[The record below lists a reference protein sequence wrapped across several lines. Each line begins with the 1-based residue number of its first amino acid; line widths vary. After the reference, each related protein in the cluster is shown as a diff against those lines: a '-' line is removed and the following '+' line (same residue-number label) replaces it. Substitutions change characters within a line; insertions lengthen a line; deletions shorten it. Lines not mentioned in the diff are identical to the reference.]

1 MKTLSWWQ
9 LRSEM
14 RATVVLAVP
23 IAGAQLAQIALQ
35 VVDNMMCGRLGAQSL
50 AGVGLGSAVLAT
62 LLLPLLGIVS
72 IISAF
77 ISESEGQH
85 IASDTPR
92 LFFQQGLYL
101 ALIVGVP
108 ATFLLGFSPG
118 LLRWSGQ
125 QEVLVSIAESY
136 LETVRWCIVPALLL
150 GVFKT
155 TLDSVSRPQP
165 GFWIAISGIVFN
177 VFANQVLMFG
187 GWGEAVW
194 FAPLGVA
201 GTGWATALTNIWMLV
216 FLGAFLLWDRRLR
229 PYGFFGRFVPVS
241 WPVILQLWRTGGP
254 VGVSILSEVGLF
266 AGMTFLMGYISHTAL
281 AAHQIALNVASLT
294 FMCALGISYA
304 TTVRVG
310 GAMGAKDP
318 QKARRAGGLGMVLGV
333 LIMGGAGLLFW
344 LMPAQIVG
352 LYLDLGEP
360 ENRAVLELGG
370 HLLQLAAL
378 FQVFDA
384 LQVTSQGGLRGL
396 KDTFVPMVIGFCC
409 YWGIGLGSG
418 VLLGFGFNWGA
429 RGLWMGLVLGLMS
442 ASLLLCRRFFRF
454 FVSAV
459 RPSRNVLS

>member
-1 MKTLSWWQ
+1 MKTISWLQ

-14 RATVVLAVP
+14 LATVVLAVP

-62 LLLPLLGIVS
+62 ILLPLLGVVG

-77 ISESEGQH
+77 ISESEGQAV
-85 IASDTPR
+85 ASDVPR
-92 LFFQQGLYL
+92 TFFQQGLYL
-101 ALIVGVP
+101 AVFVGVP
-108 ATFLLGFSPG
+108 ATFLLGFAPE
-118 LLRWSGQ
+118 LLRFSGQ

-136 LETVRWCIVPALLL
+136 LSTVRWCIVPALLL
-150 GVFKT
+150 GVLKT
-155 TLDSVSRPQP
+155 TLDSVSRPLP

-177 VFANQVLMFG
+177 IFTNQILMFG
-187 GWGEAVW
+187 GWGDAVW
-194 FAPLGVA
+194 FTPMGVA
-201 GTGWATALTNIWMLV
+201 GTGWATALTNLWMLIL
-216 FLGAFLLWDRRLR
+216 LGAFLMGDRRLQL
-229 PYGFFGRFVPVS
+229 YGFFDRFVPVS
-241 WPVILQLWRTGGP
+241 WPIILKLWRTGGP
-254 VGVSILSEVGLF
+254 VGVSIVSEVGLF

-310 GAMGAKDP
+310 SAMGAKDP
-318 QKARRAGGLGMVLGV
+318 DRARRAGGLGMGLAIIVMGV
-333 LIMGGAGLLFW
+333 AGLFFW
-344 LMPAQIVG
+344 LMPSQIVG
-352 LYLDLGEP
+352 LYLDLSNP
-360 ENRAVLELGG
+360 ENRGVVELGG

-396 KDTFVPMVIGFCC
+396 KDTFAPMLIGFCC
-409 YWGIGLGSG
+409 YWGVGLGSG
-418 VLLGFGFNWGA
+418 VLLGFGLSWGA
-429 RGLWMGLVLGLMS
+429 RGLWMGLILGLMS
-442 ASLLLCRRFFRF
+442 ASLLLSRRFFRF

-459 RPSRNVLS
+459 TPSHDVLS

>member
-1 MKTLSWWQ
+1 MKRLSWLQW
-9 LRSEM
+9 RSEM
-14 RATVVLAVP
+14 LATIVLAVP

-62 LLLPLLGIVS
+62 LLLPLLGIVG

-77 ISESEGQH
+77 ISESEGQQV
-85 IASDTPR
+85 ASEVPR
-92 LFFQQGLYL
+92 RFFQQGLYL
-101 ALIVGVP
+101 ALILGVP
-108 ATFLLGFSPG
+108 ATLVLGHAPE

-125 QEVLVSIAESY
+125 QEVLVAIAERY
-136 LETVRWCIVPALLL
+136 LDTVRWCIVPALLL
-150 GVFKT
+150 GVLKT

-177 VFANQVLMFG
+177 VFANQILMFG
-187 GWGEAVW
+187 GWGDRLW

-201 GTGWATALTNIWMLV
+201 GTGWATALTNVWMMILLAG
-216 FLGAFLLWDRRLR
+216 FLAWDRRLQA
-229 PYGFFGRFVPVS
+229 YGFFKRFVPIS
-241 WPVILQLWRTGGP
+241 WPMILQLWRTGAP

-266 AGMTFLMGYISHTAL
+266 AGMTFLMGYMSHTAL

-294 FMCALGISYA
+294 FMCALGVSYA

-318 QKARRAGGLGMVLGV
+318 EKARRAGGLGMLLGI

-352 LYLDLGEP
+352 LYLDLGDP
-360 ENRAVLELGG
+360 ENRAVLALGG

-396 KDTFVPMVIGFCC
+396 KDTFVPMIIGFCC
-409 YWGIGLGSG
+409 YWCIGLGSG
-418 VLLGFGFNWGA
+418 VFLGFGLNWGA
-429 RGLWMGLVLGLMS
+429 RGLWMGLILGLAS

-459 RPSRNVLS
+459 RPSRDVLS